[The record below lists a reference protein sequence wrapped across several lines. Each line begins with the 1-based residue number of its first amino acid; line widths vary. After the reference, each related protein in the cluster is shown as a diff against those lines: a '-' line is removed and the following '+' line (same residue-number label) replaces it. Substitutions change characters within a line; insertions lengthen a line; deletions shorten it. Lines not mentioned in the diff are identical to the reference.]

1 MNIKDKIEKLL
12 RLSESPNENEAKAAL
27 LKARKLMMEHKLSEA
42 DFKVLEKQE
51 PVKIETGIYFTKK
64 TNYWI
69 TQLLTVIAPNY
80 ACNNYMNKKYRKK
93 SHQAIIYGFKEDAEL
108 CERVFKYA
116 VDCVMSWIK
125 ELKKS
130 MRGQTAYII
139 NSYAD
144 SYAQGFIDG
153 LKESY
158 DEQTEENEQEWGLVA
173 VVPPE
178 VKAVTDDM
186 KPVYP
191 NNGTFFASEYYSNG
205 FIDGR
210 RFSMEK
216 RLESEGT
223 V

>member
-12 RLSESPNENEAKAAL
+12 RLSESPNENKAKAAL

-69 TQLLTVIAPNY
+69 AQLLTVIAPNY

-130 MRGQTAYII
+130 MRGQT
-139 NSYAD
+139 
-144 SYAQGFIDG
+144 
-153 LKESY
+153 
-158 DEQTEENEQEWGLVA
+158 EENEQEWGLVA

-178 VKAVTDDM
+178 VKAVTDGM

-191 NNGTFFASEYYSNG
+191 NNDTFFASEYYGNG
-205 FIDGR
+205 FMDGR